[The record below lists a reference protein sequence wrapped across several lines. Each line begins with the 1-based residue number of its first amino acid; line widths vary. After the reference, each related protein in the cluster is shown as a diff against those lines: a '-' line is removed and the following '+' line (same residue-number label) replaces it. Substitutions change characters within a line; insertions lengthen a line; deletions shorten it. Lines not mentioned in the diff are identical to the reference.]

1 MGLVAG
7 RGALVHEST
16 EPFAHSA
23 EAVLQALESD
33 AKKGLDPEQVARRRK
48 EHGFNELETVPPEPL
63 WRKFLR
69 QFSDVV
75 VWLLIVA
82 AIVSGALR
90 EWTDAGVIMAIV
102 LLNAILGFIQEEK
115 AGRALA

>member
-1 MGLVAG
+1 VLRALAADPRQGLGVDQIA
-7 RGALVHEST
+7 RLHE
-16 EPFAHSA
+16 
-23 EAVLQALESD
+23 QY
-33 AKKGLDPEQVARRRK
+33 
-48 EHGFNELETVPPEPL
+48 GFNELDSVPPEAL

-82 AIVSGALR
+82 AIISGALQ
-90 EWTDAGVIMAIV
+90 EWTDATAIMAIV

-115 AGRALA
+115 AGRALAALQKLAAPIARVLRHGRLQG